1 MITNISKILLITT
14 ILLSSAQHT
23 FALKQSYIINNNS
36 SCDIYKTK
44 WIGLGL
50 FKIMSDD
57 ELNGP
62 YAIDKYSS
70 AIVHININEYDY
82 DNKPTPSKVGGYK
95 IYCNNEGIF
104 GTIEPATGHIT
115 FKYRPET
122 KDIMTRLIQFTY
134 GLLDSPADITM
145 TRS

>member
-23 FALKQSYIINNNS
+23 FALKQSYINNNS
-36 SCDIYKTK
+36 SCEIYKTK
-44 WIGLGL
+44 WMGLGL

-82 DNKPTPSKVGGYK
+82 DNKPTPTKLGGYK

-104 GTIEPATGHIT
+104 GTIEPATGHIA

-122 KDIMTRLIQFTY
+122 KDIMTRLIQFTP
-134 GLLDSPADITM
+134 SADITM